1 MRICVPENPEGRGGG
16 WGGRAAPLG
25 AAGGGGGTQAEPWE
39 GESCLYEIYL
49 NPHSLFTVYLC
60 GAFIR

>member
-1 MRICVPENPEGRGGG
+1 MRICVPENPGGAGEGGSPTQPAP
-16 WGGRAAPLG
+16 RAG
-25 AAGGGGGTQAEPWE
+25 VGGTQAEPWE

-49 NPHSLFTVYLC
+49 NSHSLFTVYLC